1 MGYYEEP
8 VITKICPVC
17 GREYPPAPCH
27 AYKSIIGGNKV
38 LVCTY
43 PCMLKAD
50 KEHEEELRRRQEARE
65 ARKNKKSAADT
76 AR

>member
-1 MGYYEEP
+1 MG
-8 VITKICPVC
+8 
-17 GREYPPAPCH
+17 H

-50 KEHEEELRRRQEARE
+50 KEHEEELLRRQEARE
-65 ARKNKKSAADT
+65 ARKNKKAPLTRRADKKQKIFDKI
-76 AR
+76 